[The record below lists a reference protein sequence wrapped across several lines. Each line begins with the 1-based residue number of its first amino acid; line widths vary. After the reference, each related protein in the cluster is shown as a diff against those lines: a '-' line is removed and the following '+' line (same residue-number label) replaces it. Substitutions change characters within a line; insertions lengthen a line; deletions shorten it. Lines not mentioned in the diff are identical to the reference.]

1 MCRFFYRARCG
12 PSEYCIAAIQHF
24 HCRLR
29 NVLHRGAKLVQERE
43 ETQKAVFNLCCGR
56 STTSSG
62 GTLAQDLKDEVN
74 TVRSHADQPKM
85 KHVAVRRLQA
95 ATSTKPA
102 VTLGSPRLTGAPEQP
117 GRMGMRPM
125 GARLLFIVP
134 VSIGL
139 FSGTE
144 RALAQSAPDKAQ
156 VLPPIVVSRTAPNAK
171 PGGARSAPR
180 TVRAPT
186 PTPTPTPPP
195 TPTLVVYPTTPVSG
209 SGIDVDRVPASVN
222 IVDANQI
229 DRIRSPNI
237 TDALQKY
244 VPGIIVNEV
253 TGNPFQPDVQFRGFV
268 ASPVAGT
275 PQGLA
280 VYQNGVRINEAFG
293 DMVNWDLIPTA
304 AIRSVTV
311 VTNNPAFGLNALGGA
326 VDVKMKD
333 GFNYHGA
340 EIDTMGGSFGRVQ
353 SSAQWGRQVEN
364 FAVYG
369 ALEGLHDD
377 GFRNFSVSN
386 VRRFYG
392 DVGYKNDSGE
402 FHVSMGAADNDF
414 GAPATVPV
422 ELLQRYYGATYTT
435 PQTTN
440 NRVGDVNLTGKVE
453 ATPTWTIEGSAH
465 ARVFDQKIL
474 DANPTGTQPC
484 TADPTLLC
492 FGDGSTPANGL
503 NGAQLAN
510 PFDPGAVLGESDR
523 TTTHSTTTGVSLQAT
538 NADQLFGHNN
548 KFVLGGSFDSSVTRF
563 SASAELGTIG
573 PNFVVGGSGIFL
585 GQSGNPVSIGPVALR
600 ATNQYSGFYAL
611 DTFDVTNAFSI
622 TGGGRLNVARI
633 ALDDQIGTALNGN
646 ETFNRF
652 NPIIGGTYKIIPG
665 LTAYAGYSEANRAPT
680 PLELGCADPA
690 RPCIVAAFLV
700 SDPPLKQVVS
710 RTVEAGL
717 RGSKD
722 LNIGTLGWKV
732 GVFRAD
738 NTDDIL
744 AIPSPVLQGF
754 GYFQNVGS
762 TRRQGIESEVTLRSS
777 TLQLYAS
784 YALVDARFL
793 DALQVG
799 SNSPFAD
806 VNGNVQIL
814 PGNRI
819 PAIPRNRIKA
829 GIDYSVTEA
838 FKVGGDALFVS
849 SQYFVG
855 DESNQAQRLPSYAV
869 FNLHTSYQ
877 IDKTF
882 QIYARADNI
891 FDNRY
896 ATYGTFFDTSAVPNF
911 ANGGAPFTDP
921 RSVSPARPR
930 AFYAGLRATF

>member
-1 MCRFFYRARCG
+1 
-12 PSEYCIAAIQHF
+12 
-24 HCRLR
+24 
-29 NVLHRGAKLVQERE
+29 
-43 ETQKAVFNLCCGR
+43 
-56 STTSSG
+56 
-62 GTLAQDLKDEVN
+62 
-74 TVRSHADQPKM
+74 
-85 KHVAVRRLQA
+85 
-95 ATSTKPA
+95 
-102 VTLGSPRLTGAPEQP
+102 
-117 GRMGMRPM
+117 M
-125 GARLLFIVP
+125 GARFLFF
-134 VSIGL
+134 VSILVCL
-139 FSGTE
+139 FPGNDC
-144 RALAQSAPDKAQ
+144 AFAQDAPDAVQ
-156 VLPPIVVSRTAPNAK
+156 RLPPIEVTRTAPDVKRGRTENATRT
-171 PGGARSAPR
+171 ARTLPR
-180 TVRAPT
+180 
-186 PTPTPTPPP
+186 
-195 TPTLVVYPTTPVSG
+195 VVIYLTTPVSG
-209 SGIDVDRVPASVN
+209 SGIHPDKVPASVN
-222 IVDANQI
+222 VVDANQI
-229 DRIRSPNI
+229 KQTGSLNI
-237 TDALQKY
+237 SDALQKY

-253 TGNPFQPDVQFRGFV
+253 AGNPFQPNVQFRGFV

-293 DMVNWDLIPTA
+293 DTVNWDLIPTA

-326 VDVKMKD
+326 VNVLMKD

-340 EIDTMGGSFGRVQ
+340 EIDTMGGSFGRIQ
-353 SSAQWGRQVEN
+353 SSAQWGKQVDN

-369 ALEGLHDD
+369 DLEGLHDG
-377 GFRNFSVSN
+377 GFRNFSASN

-392 DVGYKNDSGE
+392 DIGYRNDTSE
-402 FHVSMGAADNDF
+402 FHVNMGAADNSF
-414 GAPATVPV
+414 GATATAPV
-422 ELLQRYYGATYTT
+422 ELLQQYWGATYTS
-435 PQTTN
+435 PQTTE
-440 NRVGDVNLTGKVE
+440 NRVGYVNLTGKVE
-453 ATPTWTIEGSAH
+453 ATPAWTIEGSAH
-465 ARVFDQKIL
+465 IRVFDQKIL

-484 TADPTLLC
+484 AADPTLLC

-510 PFDPGAVLGESDR
+510 PFNPGAVLGEIDR

-538 NADQLFGHNN
+538 NSDKLFGHNN
-548 KFVLGGSFDSSVTRF
+548 NFVVGASFDSSVTRF

-573 PNFVVGGSGIFL
+573 PNFVVSGSGIFL
-585 GQSGNPVSIGPVALR
+585 GQSGDPVSIGPIALR
-600 ATNQYSGFYAL
+600 ATNQYSGLYAL

-622 TGGGRLNVARI
+622 TGGGRFNVANIR
-633 ALDDQIGTALNGN
+633 LEDQIGTSLNGN
-646 ETFNRF
+646 DTYTRF
-652 NPIIGGTYKIIPG
+652 NPIIGGTYKIARG
-665 LTAYAGYSEANRAPT
+665 LTAYAGYSEGNRAPT

-690 RPCIVAAFLV
+690 HPCIIAAFLV

-710 RTVEAGL
+710 RTMEAGL

-722 LNIGTLGWKV
+722 LNIGTLGWKL
-732 GVFRAD
+732 GVFRTD

-762 TRRQGIESEVTLRSS
+762 TRRQGLEAEVTLRSS
-777 TLQLYAS
+777 ALQLYAS

-829 GIDYSVTEA
+829 GVDYSVTDA

-869 FNLHTSYQ
+869 FNLHASYQ
-877 IDKTF
+877 INKTF

-896 ATYGTFFDTSAVPNF
+896 ATYGTFFNTSAVPNF
-911 ANGGAPFTDP
+911 ANGGAPFTDA
-921 RSVSPARPR
+921 RSLSPARPC
-930 AFYAGLRATF
+930 AFYAGLKVTF